1 MNSTTE
7 TKNSASRGIP
17 VTLVIMVI
25 NSSLRSKD
33 FNPNRVSL
41 LPTASQVLIDLDQSY
56 KLIRLRLSE
65 SQFGIKVIRF
75 MWRPH
80 GSHRETYG
88 CPDPTP
94 FSTLSRWS
102 RRMIRKFRSPSLGAA
117 HHLPP
122 WCALLAPK
130 PATRFQPRLKL
141 STRPHANYHHTNP
154 ACPLLRST
162 ISSRSLCHHSNTIQ
176 FA

>member
-56 KLIRLRLSE
+56 RLIRLSLSE

-94 FSTLSRWS
+94 FSTRSPRS
-102 RRMIRKFRSPSLGAA
+102 RRMIRPFRSPLFGAS

-122 WCALLAPK
+122 WCALLAPNQLPVSHLASNSRPDPTQTTTTPIL
-130 PATRFQPRLKL
+130 PALFFAP
-141 STRPHANYHHTNP
+141 P
-154 ACPLLRST
+154 
-162 ISSRSLCHHSNTIQ
+162 SLPQAFVITPTP